1 MITTTYNLIR
11 TDPDTS
17 IKIYEAIAEDGKS
30 YRSCSENDEE
40 FKEWVAAGNTPGQ
53 TVYKLTNRT

>member
-17 IKIYEAIAEDGKS
+17 IKIYEAIVEDGKS
-30 YRSCSENDEE
+30 YKSCSEENKE
-40 FKEWVAAGNTPGQ
+40 FKEWVAAGNTPG
-53 TVYKLTNRT
+53 

>member
-53 TVYKLTNRT
+53 TVKKLTNRT

>member
-11 TDPDTS
+11 TDSDTS

-40 FKEWVAAGNTPGQ
+40 FKEWVAAGNTPG
-53 TVYKLTNRT
+53 

>member
-30 YRSCSENDEE
+30 YKSCSEDNKE
-40 FKEWVAAGNTPGQ
+40 FKEWVAAGNTPG
-53 TVYKLTNRT
+53 